1 MFGGEF
7 ARIVNM
13 FGAANRNRLQR
24 LKGLILNNEIKQIII
39 NAHELRALK
48 NQAKILNNRI
58 SLAFLNE

>member
-1 MFGGEF
+1 
-7 ARIVNM
+7 M